1 MTVEMSQMQNSESK
15 MLFILSAQWLD
26 YNNGLFQMFI
36 CRTYYLCSYNT
47 CHIMLRCGGDALQ
60 PIFILIIGL
69 FFNWAHEYDTA
80 HKEQ

>member
-1 MTVEMSQMQNSESK
+1 
-15 MLFILSAQWLD
+15 
-26 YNNGLFQMFI
+26 
-36 CRTYYLCSYNT
+36 
-47 CHIMLRCGGDALQ
+47 MLRCGGDALQ